1 MKCFGLKYLILAAG
15 LAFAGVA
22 AAQTAIKT
30 VPVKLSG
37 TIDGAQLFREHCAV
51 CHGQDGKGHGPA
63 APALKRPIGDLT
75 RIPSDKNG
83 KFPFLAIQE
92 QIRNGSIVEHGTVDM
107 PIWGKLFTPMGGK
120 PADADMRVYAVAK
133 YIESIQ
139 AR

>member
-1 MKCFGLKYLILAAG
+1 MKSFGLKYLIIAAA
-15 LAFAGVA
+15 LAFTG
-22 AAQTAIKT
+22 AAQTQKVVKT
-30 VPVKLSG
+30 KPEKHTG

-51 CHGQDGKGHGPA
+51 CHGQDGKGNGPA
-63 APALKRPIGDLT
+63 ASALKRPIGDLT
-75 RIPSDKNG
+75 KVPADKNG

-92 QIRNGSIVEHGTVDM
+92 QIRNGSIAEHGTVDM

-120 PADADMRVYAVAK
+120 PADSEMRVHAVTK